1 MRLTLTRTAMLVFAL
16 ALAPASLVA
25 SPAPESRTDGELSVV
40 ATTTIV
46 ADIVSR
52 VGGERISLYVM
63 LPAGTDPHVFQPTPR
78 DARHV
83 ADADV
88 VFANG
93 AGLEADFLGDLI
105 SSAAPRRVVELS
117 EHLPL
122 RRMGM
127 AHGESAGAHD
137 EHGDEG
143 EDHDEDEEEHHDEH
157 EDHEEDE
164 EEHHD
169 EHGEDH
175 DEDEEEHHDEHED
188 HEEDEEEH
196 HDEHEEDHDEDEEE
210 HHDEDEHVHDH
221 GEFDPHVW
229 MDPTLV
235 AVWAVEVAE
244 ALAEIDPEYAAE
256 YDRRAAELVRE
267 LDELDGWI
275 KQHVAAVPRDRR
287 VLVTDHESLAYF
299 AARYGFELL
308 DSVIP
313 GVSTASEPSA
323 RHLAQLREVIAEHA
337 VPAIF
342 VGVGVNPQVA
352 QSVASDLGIEVV
364 QIYAGSLSEPDGP
377 AATYQD
383 FMRTN
388 VERIVAALGAAS

>member
-1 MRLTLTRTAMLVFAL
+1 MHLTLIRTAMLVFAF
-16 ALAPASLVA
+16 ALAASSLFA
-25 SPAPESRTDGELSVV
+25 SPATESQTGELAVV

-52 VGGERISLYVM
+52 IGGERISLYVM
-63 LPAGTDPHVFQPTPR
+63 LPAGADPHVFQPTPR

-117 EHLPL
+117 AHLPL
-122 RRMGM
+122 RGMGE
-127 AHGESAGAHD
+127 AQEEHDAEHEDHDDHD
-137 EHGDEG
+137 EEH
-143 EDHDEDEEEHHDEH
+143 EDHDEEH
-157 EDHEEDE
+157 EDHDE
-164 EEHHD
+164 EH
-169 EHGEDH
+169 EDH
-175 DEDEEEHHDEHED
+175 DEEHED
-188 HEEDEEEH
+188 HDEEH
-196 HDEHEEDHDEDEEE
+196 EDHDEEHEDHDDEHE
-210 HHDEDEHVHDH
+210 HHHH
-221 GEFDPHVW
+221 GDVDPHVW

-244 ALAEIDPEYAAE
+244 VLAEIDPEYAAE
-256 YDRRAAELVRE
+256 YDLRAAELVQE
-267 LDELDGWI
+267 LDELDEWI
-275 KQHVAAVPRDRR
+275 GRRVAAVPRDRR

-299 AARYGFELL
+299 AARYDFELL

-342 VGVGVNPQVA
+342 VGIGVNPQVA

-364 QIYAGSLSEPDGP
+364 PIYAGSLSEPDGP

-388 VERIVAALGAAS
+388 VERIVAALAAAS

>member
-1 MRLTLTRTAMLVFAL
+1 MRPTLTRTALLVFAF
-16 ALAPASLVA
+16 AFSVSSLFA
-25 SPAPESRTDGELSVV
+25 SPADESRTGGDLSVV

-52 VGGERISLYVM
+52 IGGERISLYVM

-105 SSAAPRRVVELS
+105 RSANPRRVVELS

-122 RRMGM
+122 RSM
-127 AHGESAGAHD
+127 AEA
-137 EHGDEG
+137 
-143 EDHDEDEEEHHDEH
+143 
-157 EDHEEDE
+157 
-164 EEHHD
+164 
-169 EHGEDH
+169 
-175 DEDEEEHHDEHED
+175 
-188 HEEDEEEH
+188 
-196 HDEHEEDHDEDEEE
+196 HDEDEEE
-210 HHDEDEHVHDH
+210 HHDEDEHHDDDEEEHHDEDEHHDDDEEEHHDEDEHHDDDEEEHHDEDEHHDDDEEEHHDEDEHGHDH

-235 AVWAVEVAE
+235 AMWAVEVAE
-244 ALAEIDPEYAAE
+244 VLSEIDPEHGAE
-256 YDRRAAELVRE
+256 YDRRAGELVQE
-267 LDELDGWI
+267 LDDLDEWI
-275 KQHVAAVPRDRR
+275 AQRVAAVPRDHR
-287 VLVTDHESLAYF
+287 VLVADHDALAYF

-342 VGVGVNPQVA
+342 VGTVVNPQVA

-364 QIYAGSLSEPDGP
+364 PIYTGSLSEADGP
-377 AATYQD
+377 ASTYQD